1 MATEYGDDDGGL
13 YFHSTQMQSI
23 HESLQQ
29 EENQRL
35 YLQTSIKKLES
46 FKHVNNDSS
55 NNSNSGA
62 VSVVQIKKKAATKK
76 RKLMARK
83 PNVKKPKSLSEAVRQ
98 AFEKDK
104 FAYFTNNQAKI
115 DDFLPGKSTS
125 TEPSTSNQGSLI
137 SSDEWNYIKQIY
149 LQKPTKNKTT
159 LKNIRKKIK
168 QYENSGTGMWETA
181 GLNVGVS
188 LNDEDIQ
195 HLYALDEEQMVSDD
209 NSSTEDD
216 TDPTQNDGLILT
228 LSQNCSTQ
236 RDICHHEKDD
246 QKYILIDSSICE
258 THQQDKSL
266 ERHSQKDSDNG
277 NTIPDQNSA
286 IAISEM
292 ESTAAH
298 EVEEIFSTPS
308 YVPSNQL
315 NADQDR
321 SDESE
326 SSIIMLADNIVSTRP
341 DIVESILDSESE
353 IEIIERPRLQVLR
366 SVYENGTSTNQTRQE
381 LTMPK
386 CPENNKISEN
396 EEYESE
402 VVESDSTPII
412 TPVVTPTKKPHILPM
427 NEPAIPIALRST
439 PNKIKNNVDRIFGSP
454 SPIKL
459 VLESPLKKQIN
470 IEFSDSES
478 IYSTAVSQFG
488 TPKQTTSFL
497 PEVLTQKVG
506 SPPLDACSDS
516 GPTGV
521 VSSMPYKKPH
531 STKRL
536 RTTTLEISA
545 ALRVK
550 NYTDPKNNITVKKLG
565 EEIKRE
571 FIDLDNEIPDSESL
585 DDDTGFSIIEI
596 TRQVEECKE
605 PANDDYSEEQ
615 STDLFQI
622 GLKNKQETGNT
633 SHMQV
638 PSSPELQF
646 ENAGNTF
653 LNSSLVEE
661 DEFTKLKATEL
672 RERFKDWGLKPVQRK
687 DKMLEILQGISDFI
701 SPESLL
707 ALKGFDLQQC
717 VFDKLE
723 LLIKQN
729 QFWYDRILTFEPIR
743 LEELKQWLNSHN
755 HHLELDILRL
765 YCDRNCITTTNT

>member
-1 MATEYGDDDGGL
+1 M
-13 YFHSTQMQSI
+13 
-23 HESLQQ
+23 
-29 EENQRL
+29 
-35 YLQTSIKKLES
+35 
-46 FKHVNNDSS
+46 SS
-55 NNSNSGA
+55 
-62 VSVVQIKKKAATKK
+62 
-76 RKLMARK
+76 R
-83 PNVKKPKSLSEAVRQ
+83 
-98 AFEKDK
+98 
-104 FAYFTNNQAKI
+104 
-115 DDFLPGKSTS
+115 
-125 TEPSTSNQGSLI
+125 
-137 SSDEWNYIKQIY
+137 
-149 LQKPTKNKTT
+149 
-159 LKNIRKKIK
+159 
-168 QYENSGTGMWETA
+168 
-181 GLNVGVS
+181 
-188 LNDEDIQ
+188 
-195 HLYALDEEQMVSDD
+195 
-209 NSSTEDD
+209 
-216 TDPTQNDGLILT
+216 
-228 LSQNCSTQ
+228 
-236 RDICHHEKDD
+236 KDD

-286 IAISEM
+286 IAIGEM

-298 EVEEIFSTPS
+298 EEEEIFSTPS

-326 SSIIMLADNIVSTRP
+326 SSIIMLADNIVSTQP

-386 CPENNKISEN
+386 CLENNKISEN

-412 TPVVTPTKKPHILPM
+412 TPVVTPTKKSHIFPT

-596 TRQVEECKE
+596 TRQAEECKE
-605 PANDDYSEEQ
+605 PANDDSEEQ

-672 RERFKDWGLKPVQRK
+672 RERFKDW
-687 DKMLEILQGISDFI
+687 D
-701 SPESLL
+701 
-707 ALKGFDLQQC
+707 
-717 VFDKLE
+717 
-723 LLIKQN
+723 
-729 QFWYDRILTFEPIR
+729 
-743 LEELKQWLNSHN
+743 
-755 HHLELDILRL
+755 
-765 YCDRNCITTTNT
+765 

>member
-159 LKNIRKKIK
+159 LKSIRKRIK
-168 QYENSGTGMWETA
+168 QYENSGTGMWEIA
-181 GLNVGVS
+181 ALNVDVS

-308 YVPSNQL
+308 YVPSNKL

-326 SSIIMLADNIVSTRP
+326 SSIIMLADNIVSTQP

-353 IEIIERPRLQVLR
+353 IEII
-366 SVYENGTSTNQTRQE
+366 
-381 LTMPK
+381 
-386 CPENNKISEN
+386 
-396 EEYESE
+396 
-402 VVESDSTPII
+402 
-412 TPVVTPTKKPHILPM
+412 
-427 NEPAIPIALRST
+427 
-439 PNKIKNNVDRIFGSP
+439 
-454 SPIKL
+454 
-459 VLESPLKKQIN
+459 
-470 IEFSDSES
+470 
-478 IYSTAVSQFG
+478 
-488 TPKQTTSFL
+488 
-497 PEVLTQKVG
+497 
-506 SPPLDACSDS
+506 
-516 GPTGV
+516 
-521 VSSMPYKKPH
+521 
-531 STKRL
+531 
-536 RTTTLEISA
+536 
-545 ALRVK
+545 
-550 NYTDPKNNITVKKLG
+550 
-565 EEIKRE
+565 
-571 FIDLDNEIPDSESL
+571 
-585 DDDTGFSIIEI
+585 
-596 TRQVEECKE
+596 
-605 PANDDYSEEQ
+605 
-615 STDLFQI
+615 
-622 GLKNKQETGNT
+622 
-633 SHMQV
+633 
-638 PSSPELQF
+638 
-646 ENAGNTF
+646 
-653 LNSSLVEE
+653 
-661 DEFTKLKATEL
+661 
-672 RERFKDWGLKPVQRK
+672 
-687 DKMLEILQGISDFI
+687 
-701 SPESLL
+701 
-707 ALKGFDLQQC
+707 
-717 VFDKLE
+717 
-723 LLIKQN
+723 
-729 QFWYDRILTFEPIR
+729 
-743 LEELKQWLNSHN
+743 
-755 HHLELDILRL
+755 
-765 YCDRNCITTTNT
+765 